1 MNFKDLKDHNDVA
14 NFFNISLRHL
24 NYMLYVMPP
33 NKAYKEF
40 IVKTKKK
47 ERKIHSPNKRLK
59 CIQNKLKD
67 EFEKIYRPRISTF
80 GFIKNRNTI
89 KNAERHLDKRYIFN
103 LDLQDYFPS
112 ISRKRIYY
120 LLRKDPFLFN
130 DEVAKIFSKLIC
142 FGDQLPQGSPCSPII
157 SNMIS
162 YRMDGQL
169 TKLAKKYNATYTRYV
184 DDISFSFTNRFK
196 ALPKAIITHN
206 EGELSTGNELNQ
218 IIESNGFTINQGKV
232 RLGKKSN
239 RMEVT
244 GITVN
249 EKLNV
254 PRRYIKKIRTL
265 FHLID
270 HYNYERANEIFST
283 FKRTRASK
291 HPPKIEFALHGM
303 LTYLCSVIGKDDPLY
318 YKYAL
323 RFNNYDFKL
332 KLPFEKPIKL
342 RMNDSLWVVEC
353 LDDSNE
359 EVNCYQGTAFSITS
373 ELIATA
379 AHVVLDDHGKPFSE
393 IEVYKTTDA
402 DNKFALQVISFNI
415 EADTALCKIK
425 EQYKDDSFI
434 SISNEDNLSSNIS
447 LQLLGFPSYQRPQ
460 YSAHTS
466 TCHLTFETHRDS
478 KRFFSINS
486 PIIGGNSGGPI
497 IDSQHRVVGIAS
509 KGYHGYGEIKS
520 ESLFSTKSIHV
531 TISGNNLCSH
541 ISNLKDLL
549 EAKNEPHN

>member
-1 MNFKDLKDHNDVA
+1 MDFKDLKDHNDVA

-206 EGELSTGNELNQ
+206 DGELTIGNELNQ

-254 PRRYIKKIRTL
+254 PRKYIKKIRTL

-270 HYNYERANEIFST
+270 HYNYEKANQIFST
-283 FKRTRASK
+283 FERTRASK
-291 HPPKIEFALHGM
+291 YPPKIEFALHGM
-303 LTYLCSVIGKDDPLY
+303 LTYLGSVIGQNASIY
-318 YKYAL
+318 YKYAI
-323 RFNNYDFKL
+323 RFNKYNFNL
-332 KLPFEKPIKL
+332 KLPYQKPIDLKIS
-342 RMNDSLWVVEC
+342 DALWVVDFMDEAT
-353 LDDSNE
+353 LDGG
-359 EVNCYQGTAFSITS
+359 QGTAFSITPNY
-373 ELIATA
+373 IATA
-379 AHVVLDDHGKPFSE
+379 AHVILDSSDKPFKD
-393 IEVYKTTDA
+393 IEVYKLSDTDK
-402 DNKFALQVISFNI
+402 KFKLEVIKFDKAS
-415 EADTALCKIK
+415 DVALCKISG
-425 EQYKDDSFI
+425 EYYDDSYI
-434 SISNEDNLSSNIS
+434 SASQLPINRIQGNLK
-447 LQLLGFPSYQRPQ
+447 LLGFPSYQAPQ
-460 YSAHTS
+460 LSAHTS
-466 TCHLTFETHRDS
+466 PCHLTFYSRRENKDY
-478 KRFFSINS
+478 FSINT

-497 IDSQHRVVGIAS
+497 INSANEVVGIAS
-509 KGYHGYGEIKS
+509 KGYYGTGEITMK
-520 ESLFSTKSIHV
+520 ELTEKTVRV
-531 TISGNNLCSH
+531 TITGNNFCSF
-541 ISNLKDLL
+541 ISNLNHLI
-549 EAKNEPHN
+549 P